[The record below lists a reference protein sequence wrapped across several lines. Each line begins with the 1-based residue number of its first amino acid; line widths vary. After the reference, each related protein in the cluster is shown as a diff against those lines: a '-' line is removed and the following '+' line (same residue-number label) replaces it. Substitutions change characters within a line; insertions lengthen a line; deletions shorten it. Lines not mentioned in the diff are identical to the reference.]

1 MVIWILR
8 LWTFG
13 AKFQISGAI
22 ALGRKFPDNRSIYPT
37 VAAPPGGSPL
47 LSRWWAKYI
56 AQQKLHRSTLDHI
69 GPHRATLDHTGGCKL
84 IRGQRLV
91 LPRRRVFMFQATPSF
106 QTHPVPILPPAGL
119 IIIRTQTP
127 GGGTDEREICLNFP
141 LSASLTSP
149 SLPSLSWDVCP
160 LSSPLC
166 PPQYHSAED
175 SRGRFVCLDL
185 SFLPNVI
192 SNFKPADEKGKEA
205 RPLAAGK
212 KQSRKS
218 SNCQITP

>member
-47 LSRWWAKYI
+47 LSGWWAKYI

-119 IIIRTQTP
+119 IIIRTQTS
-127 GGGTDEREICLNFP
+127 GGRDRWERDLFEF
-141 LSASLTSP
+141 
-149 SLPSLSWDVCP
+149 
-160 LSSPLC
+160 SPLC
-166 PPQYHSAED
+166 IFDFPVSPVFILGRLSTIFPPLSTPI
-175 SRGRFVCLDL
+175 SLCRGQPR
-185 SFLPNVI
+185 
-192 SNFKPADEKGKEA
+192 
-205 RPLAAGK
+205 
-212 KQSRKS
+212 
-218 SNCQITP
+218 